1 MKKILKIVAIPGI
14 ILIIVTIISLIFS
27 DGITYEVIRH
37 GEMEKSY
44 SFSAMVIR
52 NETVILSQKSGVLE
66 SHVDNGEMIRKNK
79 HIASIYES
87 KIDEN
92 TKRTIERINAR
103 IDEIT
108 KIKDQFS
115 ASEIGAYQLDGVMD
129 SKMRD
134 LSDAMEKG
142 DMKEVTALANELNL
156 LNDRKNAL
164 QKGADYTEDTLKALL
179 AEKAE
184 AEKELGSSKQDLF
197 SPAAGI
203 YTTDVDG
210 FERLLTPNAIGEMTP
225 YEFDAIKKMNEKDR
239 AKPKANEVCKIIEG
253 TEWSVAFVATEKEL
267 SKLKEGSK
275 VYIRAKNHEEDSEAR
290 ISYISTPVNGNYLVI
305 ATSDKDCTWAM
316 KERFVEI
323 DLIRSKHTGLKVPIA
338 ALRVKDGKTGVFA
351 VVDGIV
357 YFKEV
362 NVLYKDSVYAIV
374 EEDNTSH
381 GGLLLYDE
389 VVVSSRRELK
399 EGERIS

>member
-267 SKLKEGSK
+267 SKLKEGSR

-374 EEDNTSH
+374 EEDNTSR

>member
-267 SKLKEGSK
+267 SKLKEGSR

-362 NVLYKDSVYAIV
+362 HVLYKDSVYAIV

>member
-115 ASEIGAYQLDGVMD
+115 ASEIGAYQVDGVMD

-267 SKLKEGSK
+267 SKLKEGSR

-374 EEDNTSH
+374 EEDNTSR

>member
-1 MKKILKIVAIPGI
+1 MKKILKIVAIPTVIMI
-14 ILIIVTIISLIFS
+14 IAIIISLIFS

-37 GEMEKSY
+37 GEMEKAH
-44 SFSAMVIR
+44 SFDAIVIR
-52 NETVILSQKSGVLE
+52 NETVIVAEKSGVLE
-66 SHVDNGEMIRKNK
+66 SHVDNGEMVRKNK
-79 HIASIYES
+79 HIASIYET
-87 KIDEN
+87 KIDDA
-92 TKRTIERINAR
+92 TKRSIERINAR
-103 IDEIT
+103 IEEIT

-115 ASEIGAYQLDGVMD
+115 ASEIGAYQVEAVMD

-134 LSDAMEKG
+134 VSDAIESG
-142 DMKEVTALANELNL
+142 DMKEVTSLINELNL

-164 QKGADYTEDTLKALL
+164 QKGSDYTEETLNKLL

-184 AEKELGSSKQDLF
+184 AEKKLGSSKQDIF

-210 FERLLTPNAIGEMTP
+210 FERVVTPDAIGEMTP
-225 YEFDAIKKMNEKDR
+225 YEFEAIKKMNEEDST
-239 AKPKANEVCKIIEG
+239 KPGSNEVCKIIEG
-253 TEWSVAFVATEKEL
+253 TEWSVAFVATAKEI
-267 SKLKEGSK
+267 SKLKEGST
-275 VYIRAKNHEEDSEAR
+275 VYIRAKNHENDSEAR

-305 ATSDKDCTWAM
+305 ATSDKDSAWAM
-316 KERFVEI
+316 RERFVEI
-323 DLIRSKHTGLKVPIA
+323 DLIRSKYSGLKVPIA
-338 ALRVKDGKTGVFA
+338 ALRVKDGKTGVFT

-362 NVLYKDSVYAIV
+362 NVLYKDTVYAIV

-389 VVVSSRRELK
+389 VIVSSKRELK

>member
-225 YEFDAIKKMNEKDR
+225 YEFDAIKKMNENDR

>member
-1 MKKILKIVAIPGI
+1 MKKILKIVAIPAI

-115 ASEIGAYQLDGVMD
+115 ASEIGAYQVDGVMD

-267 SKLKEGSK
+267 SKLKEGSG